1 MSATE
6 SNSKKEHPMTAI
18 QLTEHLHASD
28 SPELVQTPDVHYV
41 AVLGDGA
48 PGSDEFYRKKIL
60 VSDIARI
67 LNQADE
73 TPVVEI
79 QFWYPE
85 GSIPVE
91 IADFYSVNPIPSL
104 LYRVLAQIP
113 FGVTEADIAGA
124 RTRAESRADTASDD
138 VTPFT
143 IPAQNV
149 VQVMHHGPFSEEFAT
164 LERLGDYARRQDL
177 HRAGPHHEIH
187 LDAFTR
193 TTPQGTLRTILRDP
207 VS

>member
-1 MSATE
+1 
-6 SNSKKEHPMTAI
+6 MTTI

-28 SPELVQTPDVHYV
+28 SPEQVQTPDVHYV

-48 PGSDEFYRKKIL
+48 PGTDEFYRKKIL
-60 VSDIARI
+60 VSDIARMI
-67 LNQADE
+67 NQTDE

-85 GSIPVE
+85 TSTPVE

-113 FGVTEADIAGA
+113 EGTTQAEIATA
-124 RTRAESRADTASDD
+124 RSRAASVADSGSD
-138 VTPFT
+138 EVTPFT
-143 IPAQNV
+143 IPAQTV
-149 VQVMHHGPFSEEFAT
+149 VQVMHRGPFSEEFAT
-164 LERLGDYARRQDL
+164 LERLGDYAQRRDL

-193 TTPQGTLRTILRDP
+193 TTPQDTLRTILRDP
-207 VS
+207 VA

>member
-1 MSATE
+1 
-6 SNSKKEHPMTAI
+6 MTAT
-18 QLTEHLHASD
+18 QLTQHLHASD
-28 SPELVQTPDVHYV
+28 SPEHVRTPRVDYV

-60 VSDIARI
+60 VSDIARA
-67 LNQADE
+67 LNESDE
-73 TPVVEI
+73 TPVVEL

-85 GSIPVE
+85 NSSPVE

-113 FGVTEADIAGA
+113 EGVTEAAIDAA
-124 RTRAESRADTASDD
+124 RARAASTADTANDD
-138 VTPFT
+138 VTAFS
-143 IPAQNV
+143 IPEQDV
-149 VQVMHHGPFSEEFAT
+149 VQVMHHGPFSEEYTT
-164 LERLGDYARRQDL
+164 LNRLGDYARREDL

-193 TTPQGTLRTILRDP
+193 TTPQNALRTVLRDP
-207 VS
+207 VI

>member
-1 MSATE
+1 MTSTE
-6 SNSKKEHPMTAI
+6 LS
-18 QLTEHLHASD
+18 EHLQASD
-28 SPELVQTPDVHYV
+28 NPEYVRTPSVDYV

-48 PGSDEFYRKKIL
+48 PGSDEFYRKKVL

-67 LNQADE
+67 LNGNDE
-73 TPVVEI
+73 TPVVEL

-85 GSIPVE
+85 NSTPVE

-113 FGVTEADIAGA
+113 EGKTEADIADARAGA
-124 RTRAESRADTASDD
+124 ASSADTASDD
-138 VTPFT
+138 VTRFT
-143 IPAQNV
+143 IPAQDV

-164 LERLGDYARRQDL
+164 LGRLGDYAHEREL

-187 LDAFTR
+187 LDGFTR
-193 TTPQGTLRTILRDP
+193 TTSQATLRTILRDP

>member
-1 MSATE
+1 
-6 SNSKKEHPMTAI
+6 MTTS

-28 SPELVQTPDVHYV
+28 APEHVQTPDVHYV

-60 VSDIARI
+60 VSDIARV
-67 LNQADE
+67 LNQSDE
-73 TPVVEI
+73 VPVVEI

-85 GSIPVE
+85 NSTPVE
-91 IADFYSVNPIPSL
+91 IADFYSVNQIPSL

-113 FGVTEADIAGA
+113 EGTTEAKIAAA
-124 RTRAESRADTASDD
+124 RNQAASTADTASDD
-138 VTPFT
+138 VTPFS

-149 VQVMHHGPFSEEFAT
+149 VQVMHHGPFSEEFGT
-164 LERLGDYARRQDL
+164 LQRLGTFATRLDL

-193 TTPQGTLRTILRDP
+193 TTPQDTLRTILRDP
-207 VS
+207 VA

>member
-1 MSATE
+1 M
-6 SNSKKEHPMTAI
+6 MTTTT
-18 QLTEHLHASD
+18 LTEHLHASD
-28 SPELVQTPDVHYV
+28 EPEYVHTPSVDYV

-67 LNQADE
+67 LNKSDE

-85 GSIPVE
+85 NSARVE

-113 FGVTEADIAGA
+113 NGTTDAEITDA
-124 RTRAESRADTASDD
+124 RTRAESVADTASDE
-138 VTPFT
+138 VTSFT
-143 IPAQNV
+143 IPGQDV

-164 LERLGDYARRQDL
+164 LARLGDYAQGRSL

-193 TTPQGTLRTILRDP
+193 TTPQDTLRTILRDP
-207 VS
+207 VD

>member
-1 MSATE
+1 MSATTL
-6 SNSKKEHPMTAI
+6 S
-18 QLTEHLHASD
+18 EHLHASD
-28 SPELVQTPDVHYV
+28 DPEYVRTPSVDYV

-60 VSDIARI
+60 VSDIARA
-67 LNQADE
+67 LAQREE
-73 TPVVEI
+73 TPVVEL

-85 GSIPVE
+85 NSTPAE

-113 FGVTEADIAGA
+113 AGTTDEAIASA
-124 RTRAESRADTASDD
+124 RTRAASAADTASDA
-138 VTPFT
+138 VTSFT
-143 IPAQNV
+143 IPEQDV
-149 VQVMHHGPFSEEFAT
+149 VQVMHHGPFSDEYAT
-164 LERLGDYARRQDL
+164 LARLGEYARRQDL

-193 TTPQGTLRTILRDP
+193 TTPQDTLRTILRDP
-207 VS
+207 VL

>member
-1 MSATE
+1 
-6 SNSKKEHPMTAI
+6 MTTI

-28 SPELVQTPDVHYV
+28 SPEHVQTPDVHYV

-67 LNQADE
+67 LNQSDE

-85 GSIPVE
+85 NSTPVE

-104 LYRVLAQIP
+104 LYRVLAQVP
-113 FGVTEADIAGA
+113 DAMTEAEIADA
-124 RTRAESRADTASDD
+124 RTRAESTADTASDD

-149 VQVMHHGPFSEEFAT
+149 VQVMHHGPFSEEFGT
-164 LERLGDYARRQDL
+164 LERLGDYARRRDL

-187 LDAFTR
+187 LDGFTR
-193 TTPQGTLRTILRDP
+193 TTPQDTLRTILRDP
-207 VS
+207 VA

>member
-1 MSATE
+1 
-6 SNSKKEHPMTAI
+6 MTTT
-18 QLTEHLHASD
+18 QLSEHLHASD
-28 SPELVQTPDVHYV
+28 NPEYVRTPSVDYV

-48 PGSDEFYRKKIL
+48 PGSDEFYRKKVL

-67 LNQADE
+67 LNGSDE
-73 TPVVEI
+73 TPVVEL

-85 GSIPVE
+85 DSTPVE

-113 FGVTEADIAGA
+113 EGKTEADIADA
-124 RTRAESRADTASDD
+124 RTRAASVADNTSDD
-138 VTPFT
+138 ISLFSVPS
-143 IPAQNV
+143 QEV

-164 LERLGDYARRQDL
+164 LKRLGDYAQERGL

-187 LDAFTR
+187 TDGFTR
-193 TTPQGTLRTILRDP
+193 TTSQATLRTILRDP
-207 VS
+207 VA

>member
-1 MSATE
+1 
-6 SNSKKEHPMTAI
+6 MTI
-18 QLTEHLHASD
+18 NQLTEHLHASD
-28 SPELVQTPDVHYV
+28 DPEHVRTPRTDYV
-41 AVLGDGA
+41 SVLGDGA

-67 LNQADE
+67 LNENDE

-85 GSIPVE
+85 NSTPVE

-113 FGVTEADIAGA
+113 EGTTEADIAAA
-124 RTRAESRADTASDD
+124 RTRAASDADTSADD

-143 IPAQNV
+143 IPAQDV
-149 VQVMHHGPFSEEFAT
+149 VQVMHHGPFAEEFAT
-164 LERLGDYARRQDL
+164 LERLGDFAKRLDL
-177 HRAGPHHEIH
+177 RRAGPHHEIH

-193 TTPQGTLRTILRDP
+193 STPQDTLRTILRDP

>member
-1 MSATE
+1 MNT
-6 SNSKKEHPMTAI
+6 T

-28 SPELVQTPDVHYV
+28 SPEHVQTPDVHYV

-48 PGSDEFYRKKIL
+48 PGSDQFYRKKIL

-67 LNQADE
+67 LNHSDE

-85 GSIPVE
+85 NSTPVE

-104 LYRVLAQIP
+104 LYRVLAQVP
-113 FGVTEADIAGA
+113 EGTTEAEIAEA
-124 RTRAESRADTASDD
+124 RALAASVADTESDD

-143 IPAQNV
+143 IPAQDV
-149 VQVMHHGPFSEEFAT
+149 VQVMHHGPFSEEYET
-164 LERLGDYARRQDL
+164 LDRLGDYARKSEL
-177 HRAGPHHEIH
+177 HRAGPHHELH

-193 TTPQGTLRTILRDP
+193 NTPQATLRTILRDP

>member
-1 MSATE
+1 
-6 SNSKKEHPMTAI
+6 MTAT
-18 QLTEHLHASD
+18 QLTQHLHASD
-28 SPELVQTPDVHYV
+28 APEHVRTPRVDYV

-67 LNQADE
+67 LNESDE
-73 TPVVEI
+73 TPVVEL
-79 QFWYPE
+79 QFWYPKN
-85 GSIPVE
+85 SRPVE

-104 LYRVLAQIP
+104 RYRVLAHIP
-113 FGVTEADIAGA
+113 EGARAADIDAARARAASTAATAGD
-124 RTRAESRADTASDD
+124 EVTAFS
-138 VTPFT
+138 
-143 IPAQNV
+143 IPEQDV

-164 LERLGDYARRQDL
+164 LNRLGDYARRRDL

-193 TTPQGTLRTILRDP
+193 TTPQNTLRTILRDP
-207 VS
+207 VK

>member
-1 MSATE
+1 
-6 SNSKKEHPMTAI
+6 MTTT

-28 SPELVQTPDVHYV
+28 APEHVETPPVNYV

-48 PGSDEFYRKKIL
+48 PGSDEFYRKKVL

-67 LNQADE
+67 LNHSDA

-85 GSIPVE
+85 NSTPVE
-91 IADFYSVNPIPSL
+91 IADFYSVNPVPSL

-113 FGVTEADIAGA
+113 ESTTEAELADA
-124 RTRAESRADTASDD
+124 RARAASVADTASDD
-138 VTPFT
+138 VTSFS
-143 IPAQNV
+143 IPRQDV
-149 VQVMHHGPFSEEFAT
+149 VQVLHHGPFAEEFGS
-164 LERLGDYARRQDL
+164 LERLGDYARGRNL
-177 HRAGPHHEIH
+177 RRAGPHHEIH

-193 TTPQGTLRTILRDP
+193 TTPQHTLRTILRDP
-207 VS
+207 VR